1 MEASERE
8 SLTSRSETELVS
20 ARVSETNNARNT
32 HSSLSTIFDRKK
44 KKKRKKMD
52 WSSKPYDTVENTK
65 RREDSPLIN
74 SPRIDARDVKRLF
87 NTIH

>member
-44 KKKRKKMD
+44 KKKKEKK
-52 WSSKPYDTVENTK
+52 WIGRRNLTTPSKIQNAE
-65 RREDSPLIN
+65 
-74 SPRIDARDVKRLF
+74 RILP
-87 NTIH
+87 